1 MSTPNQATVTT
12 QELEPARSGPLIRG
26 QLAIWDVL
34 HWLPADD
41 TSLTLTGSV
50 PVPQG
55 VGMAEVETALRV
67 LVERHESLRTS
78 YHEREGEPWQTVRD
92 RRQPSVIVRG
102 GGFTSHF
109 ELYLDGMRQAGAETA
124 AIDAFL
130 DLLRSGESVQAA
142 LKQAGAPAPSAEF
155 VATTWE
161 FIEHA
166 PVHCQAAAFAFGR
179 EDLIP
184 EMFDQVAALNAEH
197 GNLSIFIDYLRRHI
211 QVDSEEHTPMAMQML
226 ADLCGGDE
234 GKWRQCEQTV
244 RGALAARLRLWNGV
258 LDALPRSPG

>member
-92 RRQPSVIVRG
+92 RRQPSVIVRS
-102 GGFTSHF
+102 GFTSH
-109 ELYLDGMRQAGAETA
+109 LSCTWTA
-124 AIDAFL
+124 CDRPGRK
-130 DLLRSGESVQAA
+130 LRPSMPFWISC
-142 LKQAGAPAPSAEF
+142 APA
-155 VATTWE
+155 
-161 FIEHA
+161 
-166 PVHCQAAAFAFGR
+166 
-179 EDLIP
+179 
-184 EMFDQVAALNAEH
+184 
-197 GNLSIFIDYLRRHI
+197 NLS
-211 QVDSEEHTPMAMQML
+211 
-226 ADLCGGDE
+226 
-234 GKWRQCEQTV
+234 
-244 RGALAARLRLWNGV
+244 RLN
-258 LDALPRSPG
+258 